1 MTRDSKLLDIRVIGA
16 LIVGI
21 LIGATTLVLADA
33 LSGSEVRVGARVLE
47 DGRTEIVVQEQGE
60 GGWTTH
66 APERRFL
73 SADATPDRW
82 YFSENVQLA
91 APQEAAPGAESAATA
106 DADGAFTCVVTH
118 GSLDDSFWVLSGT
131 VVNRVRAQYGLD
143 LRLFREADSADQA
156 AAIRNCVDDGA
167 RIIMSSIPDPDV
179 VGPALKEAAEAGVYV
194 ATFNS
199 GGDRANEFGSWFHVA
214 IDEQQAGR
222 LAAAEFSAQ
231 GVSGD
236 IVCIIHEATNIG
248 LDQRCDGLE
257 EAYDGGDV
265 IRVNIASAA
274 NPVAALTTALSG
286 DIGAVLTLNSDTGV
300 EVANNLAAA
309 GSDIPVGTAG
319 LNLESLIVSGVPDN
333 LLFFIYDYPSIQTA
347 VGVLMADFDFATAQ
361 RIVGTPAE
369 NLDFFRQIVVQ
380 PRLVSV
386 EEVGSVVETYQQIR
400 ARRGN

>member
-1 MTRDSKLLDIRVIGA
+1 MVRNSRLFDIRVIGA

-47 DGRTEIVVQEQGE
+47 DGRTEIVVQERGDD
-60 GGWTTH
+60 GWTTH
-66 APERRFL
+66 APDRRFL

-91 APQEAAPGAESAATA
+91 APQAAATGADSTATA
-106 DADGAFTCVVTH
+106 DAPGVPTCVVTH
-118 GSLDDSFWVLSGT
+118 GSLDDSFWVLSGA

-143 LRLFREADSADQA
+143 LRLFREADSAGQA
-156 AAIRNCVDDGA
+156 AAIRACVDDGA
-167 RIIMSSIPDPDV
+167 RIIMSSIPDPEII
-179 VGPALKEAAEAGVYV
+179 GPALKAAAEAGVYV
-194 ATFNS
+194 TTFNS
-199 GGDRANEFGSWFHVA
+199 GGDRADEFGSWFHVA
-214 IDEQQAGR
+214 LDERQAGR
-222 LAAAEFSAQ
+222 LAAAEFSAR

-236 IVCIIHEATNIG
+236 IVCVIHEATNVG

-265 IRVNIASAA
+265 IRVNIATAA
-274 NPVAALTTALSG
+274 NPVNALAAPFAAG
-286 DIGAVLTLNSDTGV
+286 VGAVLTLNSDTGV

-309 GSDIPVGTAG
+309 GIDVPIGTVG
-319 LNLESLIVSGVPDN
+319 LNLQSLIVTGVPDN
-333 LLFFIYDYPSIQTA
+333 LAFFVYDYPSIQTF
-347 VGVLMADFDFATAQ
+347 VGVLLADFDFETAQ

-369 NLDFFRQIVVQ
+369 NIDFFRQILLA

-386 EEVGSVVETYQQIR
+386 EEVGPVVETYRQIR